1 MKKVIVFGAFD
12 NLHEGHIHMLKEAK
26 EYGDFLI
33 VVVGRDA
40 VVTQVKGKKP
50 VYSEDE
56 RLAQVEKLN
65 IADKVRLAAEGDDR
79 YRTIAEE
86 KPDIVALGF
95 SQRRRA
101 MTDTGPLPKKNPTLL
116 PWDSA
121 KGRLWT
127 NCPMRLKNMCK
138 SFAFSRTVRKYL
150 MKISN
155 HWNNNFL

>member
-12 NLHEGHIHMLKEAK
+12 NLHEGHIHMLREAK

-33 VVVGRDA
+33 VVVGRD
-40 VVTQVKGKKP
+40 VIVTQVKGKKP

-56 RLAQVEKLN
+56 RLAQVEQLN

-95 SQRRRA
+95 SQRA
-101 MTDTGPLPKKNPTLL
+101 FVDELS
-116 PWDSA
+116 DA
-121 KGRLWT
+121 VEEHVQIVRLQPYRSEIF
-127 NCPMRLKNMCK
+127 NENFK
-138 SFAFSRTVRKYL
+138 SL
-150 MKISN
+150 E
-155 HWNNNFL
+155 

>member
-33 VVVGRDA
+33 AVVGRDEI
-40 VVTQVKGKKP
+40 VTQVKGKKP

-65 IADKVRLAAEGDDR
+65 IADKVRLAAAGDDR

-95 SQRRRA
+95 SQRA
-101 MTDTGPLPKKNPTLL
+101 FVDELS
-116 PWDSA
+116 DA
-121 KGRLWT
+121 VEEHVQIVRLQPYRSEEF
-127 NCPMRLKNMCK
+127 NENLK
-138 SFAFSRTVRKYL
+138 SL
-150 MKISN
+150 E
-155 HWNNNFL
+155 